1 MTRPHLVGKN
11 GIDGAAL
18 SLVAQI
24 CETWGDTR
32 DRNFTVAR
40 LLLELKPTK
49 KHWDKYS
56 LPFCYSWGKR
66 LIKIAKDRRIA
77 ENYDE
82 MPEAR
87 TGLYEVAL
95 LIDKYFYAALREKI
109 INPSASAQDIRDWL
123 RYKRGAPE
131 AAYANITL
139 QFRCIGAERRMLN
152 QIMDVIKATGRKNNQ
167 AKAHVVV
174 RHVRTTNFPP
184 DDEE

>member
-109 INPSASAQDIRDWL
+109 INPSASAQDIREL
-123 RYKRGAPE
+123 ATIQTRRAGGGLCEHHASVPLYRSGAPDAE
-131 AAYANITL
+131 SNNGRDQSDRAQEQPSKSA
-139 QFRCIGAERRMLN
+139 RCRPPRQNYQLSS
-152 QIMDVIKATGRKNNQ
+152 GR
-167 AKAHVVV
+167 
-174 RHVRTTNFPP
+174 
-184 DDEE
+184 